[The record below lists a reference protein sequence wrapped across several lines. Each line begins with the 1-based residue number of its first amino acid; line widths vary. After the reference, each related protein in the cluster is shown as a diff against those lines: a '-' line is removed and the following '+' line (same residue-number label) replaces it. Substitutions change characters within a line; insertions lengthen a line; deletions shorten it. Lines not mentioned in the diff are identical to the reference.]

1 MKQSDHGPDEM
12 ATSPVMFN
20 FRLETLSAL
29 VPNEKLVQWESLLR
43 ERIGADRIAPLQA
56 VGRGYS
62 GGTVSFCD
70 LNGDGW
76 INIAS
81 EGCDC
86 DYIA

>member
-1 MKQSDHGPDEM
+1 MNPSDHGPDEM

-43 ERIGADRIAPLQA
+43 ERIGAQRMAPLQA
-56 VGRGYS
+56 SGGYS
-62 GGTVSFCD
+62 GGTVSMCD

-76 INIAS
+76 INIAT

-86 DYIA
+86 DYMA

>member
-1 MKQSDHGPDEM
+1 MNTSDHGPDEM

-43 ERIGADRIAPLQA
+43 ERIGAQRMAPLQSA
-56 VGRGYS
+56 GGYS
-62 GGTVSFCD
+62 GGTVSMCD

-76 INIAS
+76 INIAT

-86 DYIA
+86 DYMA